1 MSQFKVTFFSA
12 ISSIEQIVTIDSS
25 IPEIKAEC
33 EAIKQAGILVF
44 TDAHPTITPST
55 ITPSAITEILVQK
68 V

>member
-33 EAIKQAGILVF
+33 EAIKQAGIEVF
-44 TDAHPTITPST
+44 TDAHPT

-68 V
+68 I